1 MKNMKK
7 LDLDDLGYVSGG
19 VIVEKRDNRDR
30 SGKYAIVDDSNGEVR
45 FSMNNLDAAKRSAIA
60 NYHTS
65 DEVITPEDY
74 EKRFNRPIQYQ

>member
-19 VIVEKRDNRDR
+19 VIVETDNRDR
-30 SGKYAIVDDSNGEVR
+30 SGKYAIVDDSTGEVR

-74 EKRFNRPIQYQ
+74 EKRFNRPIQ

>member
-30 SGKYAIVDDSNGEVR
+30 SGKYAIVDDSTGEVR

-74 EKRFNRPIQYQ
+74 EKRFNRPIQ